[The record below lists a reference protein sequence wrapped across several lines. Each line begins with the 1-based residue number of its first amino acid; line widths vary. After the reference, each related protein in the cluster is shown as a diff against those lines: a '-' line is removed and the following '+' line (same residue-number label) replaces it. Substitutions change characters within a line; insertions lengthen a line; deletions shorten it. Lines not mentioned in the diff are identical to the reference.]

1 MPLIDPR
8 HIRFVLDDVLGLANV
23 LELPAFSAHDRAG
36 AEQILEAAEKLAL
49 GELLPSYAL
58 LDANEPRMENGRV
71 MLPPETGQAL
81 ARLAEAGI
89 FGMTADAEHGGL
101 GLPRTVANAAFL
113 WLQAANISVA
123 NYAMLTMSAAELLSQ
138 HGAPEQQRRYMTPM
152 LEGRFF
158 GTMALSEPQA
168 GSSLGDITTTARPR
182 PDGTYALTGTKMWI
196 SGGEH
201 DMAEN
206 IVHLMLARIE
216 GAAKGVKGISLFIVP
231 RKRIDATG
239 CEWATE
245 GRQKAGNPG
254 VWNNVALAG
263 LNHKMGQRGTVNT
276 VLNVGEGGDTI
287 GEIVGGPG
295 QGLACMFTMMN
306 EARIG
311 VSMGAVAH
319 ASAGFQHS
327 LAYARERRQGRH
339 PDNKDPASPQVPLIE
354 HADVRRMLLQQK
366 AAAEGGIALA
376 LYLAKLADLK
386 KAAISPIDREEAGLL
401 LDILTPVFKAWVS
414 DECLTANTNAMQVL
428 GGAGY
433 VRDHPLEQHYRDNRL
448 NPIHEGTNGIQ
459 ALDLL
464 GRKAVMQDGRAMRL
478 LLDHMEAAFASPA
491 LLDGLMRQRMAN
503 LFLHIK
509 AALQSLASVR
519 QSFGSRH
526 EMALAPDFMEL
537 VGCTVFAWIWAV
549 QADGAKR
556 LHLTPD
562 ASPVETAFIE
572 GIVATAGYV
581 MEHIPPRAIAAA
593 ERIQAA
599 NPSAF
604 HMRDEWFGS
613 IS

>member
-23 LELPAFSAHDRAG
+23 LELPAFVAHDRAA

-138 HGAPEQQRRYMTPM
+138 HGAPEQQRRYMAPM

-231 RKRIDATG
+231 RKRIDAD
-239 CEWATE
+239 
-245 GRQKAGNPG
+245 GRPG

-287 GEIVGGPG
+287 GELVGGPG

-327 LAYARERRQGRH
+327 LAYARERCQGRH

-354 HADVRRMLLQQK
+354 HADVRRMLMQQK

-414 DECLTANTNAMQVL
+414 EECLTANFNAMQVL

-464 GRKAVMQDGRAMRL
+464 GRKAVMQDGRAMAL
-478 LLDHMEAAFASPA
+478 LLGHMKAAIAPPA
-491 LLDGLMRQRMAN
+491 LLDNLTRTRMSSLMAQ
-503 LFLHIK
+503 IK
-509 AALQSLASVR
+509 DATHKLASIR
-519 QSFGSRH
+519 QSYGSRQ
-526 EMALAPDFMEL
+526 ELALAPDFMEL
-537 VGCTVFAWIWAV
+537 VGCTVFAWIWMA
-549 QADGAKR
+549 Q
-556 LHLTPD
+556 
-562 ASPVETAFIE
+562 
-572 GIVATAGYV
+572 ATAARQRRAAFANSATDAAFLDGIAATADFV
-581 MEHIPPRAIAAA
+581 VVHMSPRAMAAA

-599 NPSAF
+599 NPTAF

-613 IS
+613 LP